1 MAKSVKIADDVMALV
16 RRESALQSR
25 SIAGQIAHWIRIGRA
40 IERSDTFDYQRIRAA
55 LEASL
60 SPDDLSA
67 DEQEVWFSEFAD
79 AMTEATEQE
88 LAFFAERRKLGRG
101 VGLNDAGELIHQE
114 ACQAKSSGG

>member
-1 MAKSVKIADDVMALV
+1 MARSVKIADDVMALV

-40 IERSDTFDYQRIRAA
+40 IERSDTFDYRRIRAA

-67 DEQEVWFSEFAD
+67 EEQEVWFAEFAD

-88 LAFFAERRKLGRG
+88 LAFFAERRRLGRG
-101 VGLNDAGELIHQE
+101 VGLDDTGELVYQ
-114 ACQAKSSGG
+114 QPSPAKSSGG

>member
-40 IERSDTFDYQRIRAA
+40 IERSDTFDYQRIRSA

-67 DEQEVWFSEFAD
+67 EEQEVWFGEFAE
-79 AMTEATEQE
+79 ATTEATEQE
-88 LAFFAERRKLGRG
+88 LAFFAERSRLGRG
-101 VGLNDAGELIHQE
+101 VGLDDAGELVYQE
-114 ACQAKSSGG
+114 ANRSGPSGG